1 MPNLRFALLV
11 LAVLLLGG
19 GLFWWYGP
27 GQPDPVY
34 SLISRLPEPAADMVK
49 VAVRKIGYQLP
60 ERGAG
65 RTEAKEWQGSQS
77 SVSGG
82 DGGVPAPEL
91 IDASGHDDKLEADA
105 GSDTHAAA
113 GQAGRPPDA
122 KSSRSASGLP
132 LKLDSRVGFKSVPR
146 IRSALFSESRRLVIF
161 FPLDRFDLTSE
172 SRDALAQL
180 SAALGD
186 AQPLFT
192 LRIDGH
198 CDDTGDDVY
207 NQRLSEQRAFAALD
221 YLKALGLNAEST
233 AIRGFG
239 ERIPAV
245 SADDAGSRARNRRAE
260 IWVEWVESRSTEAT
274 STSVPLSD

>member
-34 SLISRLPEPAADMVK
+34 SLISRLPEPAADMVT
-49 VAVRKIGYQLP
+49 VAVRKIGYQPP
-60 ERGAG
+60 ERGVG

-91 IDASGHDDKLEADA
+91 IDASGHVDKLEA
-105 GSDTHAAA
+105 
-113 GQAGRPPDA
+113 DA
-122 KSSRSASGLP
+122 KSSRSAFGLP
-132 LKLDSRVGFKSVPR
+132 LKLDSRIGFKSLPR

-172 SRDALAQL
+172 SRDALAEL

-186 AQPLFT
+186 AKKLFT